1 MIRILPIGLF
11 LAAGAVSA
19 FASVDS
25 GLIALIPANSK
36 LIAGIDV
43 DKCRTSEFGQYL
55 LSKSQSDDEHFEQF
69 MTQTGFDPRR
79 DLDSLIMA
87 SASDN
92 GERNSPFT
100 ILARGTFDQAK
111 ITSLAVSKGAVT
123 QTYQGVSL
131 LVSKDHGQPV
141 AIAFPDSGVAV
152 MGDVSSIHQVI
163 QNLTTPSALDVD
175 VTNRIDA
182 AGSAN
187 DAWFVSATGAA
198 ALGKQFSAEMGGQM
212 NGQSQALQSIRAADG
227 GVKFGSVVAISFDA
241 STRSAQDA
249 ASLSDVFRFLSSMV
263 QMSGTKDPRAGI
275 VASSLQTMQLR
286 TDGDTVHVGF
296 AVSEKNLEQMA
307 DMGPHKQ

>member
-1 MIRILPIGLF
+1 MKRILPIGLF

-55 LSKSQSDDEHFEQF
+55 LSKSQADDVHFEQF

-87 SASDN
+87 SSSESS
-92 GERNSPFT
+92 ERNSPFA

-111 ITSLAVSKGAVT
+111 ITSLAVSKGAVA
-123 QTYQGVSL
+123 QTYQGVNL
-131 LVSKDHGQPV
+131 LVSKDHGQSV
-141 AIAFPDSGVAV
+141 AFAFPDAGVAV
-152 MGDVSSIHQVI
+152 MGDLDSIHQVI
-163 QNLTTPSALDVD
+163 QNLTAPSTLDVD

-187 DAWFVSATGAA
+187 DAWFVSAVGGA
-198 ALGKQFSAEMGGQM
+198 ALGKHLSAEMGTQVSGQ
-212 NGQSQALQSIRAADG
+212 GQALQSIRAANG
-227 GVKFGSVVAISFDA
+227 GVKFGSVVAISVDA
-241 STRSAQDA
+241 STRSEQDA
-249 ASLSDVFRFLSSMV
+249 ASLSDVFRFMSSMI
-263 QMSGTKDPRAGI
+263 QMSGSKDPRTAI
-275 VASSLQTMQLR
+275 MAASLQNMQLR

-296 AVSEKNLEQMA
+296 SMSEKNLEQMA
-307 DMGPHKQ
+307 AMGPRKQ